1 MSIPFVNAAPARP
14 APHLYF
20 VNPLVDFACIGGASI
35 LTFAVLAAVYR
46 AGAVQATWVWTAAA
60 VLTWVCNYPHFAAT
74 NYRLYQS
81 KQNVSQYPLTA
92 FVVPPLLVVAMV
104 FSFLMPNV
112 VAPLFVKLFLL
123 WSGYHYSGQSV
134 GISLVYARRAGFAL
148 GRLERLALSGFVFGT
163 YFLSVARWESGAGTL
178 SYYGIS
184 YPTLHLP
191 QYVSILAG
199 NAMWMCG
206 ALFLLL
212 VVNWCVANRRVLPPV
227 VLLPAASQLLWFV
240 VGAGDPNFN
249 AFVPFFHSLQYL
261 LIAWSM
267 HLKERMDTRGIEPS
281 KRYVARESL
290 RWGAL
295 IVAVGGFLFWMLP
308 HTLASSTGYGFQI
321 AAPIVLAGVQIH
333 HFFVDGV
340 IWKLKNPKVS
350 SPLLVNIE
358 QLVRPSAAQA
368 TPRRPVTLPVETP
381 AGVHQPA

>member
-14 APHLYF
+14 APRLYF

-35 LTFAVLAAVYR
+35 LTFALLAAAYR
-46 AGAVQATWVWTAAA
+46 AGAVQAAWVWTAAA
-60 VLTWVCNYPHFAAT
+60 LLTWVCNYPHFAAT

-81 KQNVSQYPLTA
+81 RQNASQYPFTA
-92 FVVPPLLVVAMV
+92 YVVPPLIAAAMAA
-104 FSFLMPNV
+104 SFMMPNV
-112 VAPLFVKLFLL
+112 VAPYFVKLFLL

-134 GISLVYARRAGFAL
+134 GLSLVYARRAGFAL

-163 YFLSVARWESGAGTL
+163 YFLSVARWESGTGTL
-178 SYYGIS
+178 SYFGIA
-184 YPTLHLP
+184 YPTLRLP
-191 QYVSILAG
+191 QYVAILAG
-199 NAMWMCG
+199 YGMWMCG

-212 VVNWCVANRRVLPPV
+212 VVNWCVTNRRVLPPV

-240 VGAGDPNFN
+240 VGAGDQNFN

-261 LIAWSM
+261 LVAWSM
-267 HLKERMDTRGIEPS
+267 HLKEKLETEGIEPS
-281 KRYVARESL
+281 RRYVARESL

-295 IVAVGGFLFWMLP
+295 IVAGGGFLFWMLP
-308 HTLASSTGYGFQI
+308 HTLASSTGYGYQF
-321 AAPIVLAGVQIH
+321 AGPIVLAGVQIH

-358 QLVRPSAAQA
+358 QLVRPPAADA
-368 TPRRPVTLPVETP
+368 PRMPVGLPVETP
-381 AGVHQPA
+381 AGLHQPA